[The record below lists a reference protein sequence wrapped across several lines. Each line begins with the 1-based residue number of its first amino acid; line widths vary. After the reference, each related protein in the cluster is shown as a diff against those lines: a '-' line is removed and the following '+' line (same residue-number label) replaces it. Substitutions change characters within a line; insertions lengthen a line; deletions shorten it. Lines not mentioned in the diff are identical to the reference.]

1 MTEIRRA
8 SGVLMTI
15 VHQREYHLG
24 RLLPLL
30 ERQGWLIRHVAAPE
44 ADFTRLQESRFDG
57 VLVLGGD
64 MGVYDSH
71 KCPFISDEIEFL
83 RAVHDAEVPV
93 VGICLGGQLITRALG
108 GAVRPGG
115 GREVGWQIVRVS
127 DASPLLGPAGTYR
140 KFLWH
145 RDAFELPLGA
155 KPLAFSG
162 KCLQAYRLRQTYA
175 LQFHPE
181 VTRRQVLDLLGGKSG
196 RLLEVTEAE
205 AGETLRMMEEE
216 VGAHERAASR
226 LAEAFPVNSGVSRC
240 RGGAADVDHEA
251 GVRARATRMQWRAGV
266 PTGHPSKTGCL
277 RANGA

>member
-30 ERQGWLIRHVAAPE
+30 ERQGWLIRHVTAPA
-44 ADFTRLQESRFDG
+44 ADFARLQESRFDG

-64 MGVYDSH
+64 MGAYESYRF
-71 KCPFISDEIEFL
+71 PFISDEIEFL

-93 VGICLGGQLITRALG
+93 VGICLGGQLVTRALG
-108 GAVRPGG
+108 GAVRPDG
-115 GREVGWQIVRVS
+115 GREIGWQAVHVPES
-127 DASPLLGPAGTYR
+127 SPVLGPAGTYR

-145 RDAFELPLGA
+145 RDSFELPSGA

-162 KCLQAYRLRQTYA
+162 KCLQAYRLGQTYA

-181 VTRRQVLDLLGGKSG
+181 VTRRQVLDLLGGQSAK
-196 RLLEVTEAE
+196 LLAVTETE
-205 AGETLRMMEEE
+205 AGETRRIMDEEE
-216 VGAHERAASR
+216 DGAHDRAASR
-226 LAEAFPVNSGVSRC
+226 LAEAFSVDIGSSRY
-240 RGGAADVDHEA
+240 RGGAMAVDREA
-251 GVRARATRMQWRAGV
+251 GVNEEEMAGRR
-266 PTGHPSKTGCL
+266 P
-277 RANGA
+277 NGASLQEWMSARQRRLER